1 MIAATT
7 RWIPDNFSRVQKA
20 SLGNVSTHIV
30 LRIDRSMLRTNASTF
45 SDIKKYEDTSNFQN
59 LTMQLFMEMIH
70 RLDMSVKENPD
81 LVHFYPFLKVYLEWV
96 PSANNNERACE
107 YRVHVFFTKI
117 DEQEGVDCGKTL
129 SDLLFANDNCAREA
143 SESIAGSRKPD
154 VLQNL
159 KPHQMWRRI
168 TKELYLRVICGLVRG
183 DSTISNNLDQ
193 FLSHGNPLSS
203 SANLAHP
210 ANVFTLEHCLRHTK
224 NRYPNVNKK
233 FYSVKE
239 YRLNGVYNFPDY
251 DKVWRLTPGQIA
263 VHSFIRKYVPD
274 FQAFNDKRNPPPARK
289 HDIPEPVEDED
300 TGVEQHVDAAPMIP
314 LLAADK
320 PASPET
326 RFDAAQMGEYD
337 MRDSATLEEERINA
351 FTTRGDFHVMYDE
364 ARRYYVDIV
373 APLEGTEQWR
383 AQYDEYQKWC
393 ISQTVARC
401 FSPDSNVSPMIQRI
415 CRWGETRQQVD
426 CRYTPVDPTLSA
438 FANRVIRMLE
448 QFEQFNL
455 VSTAH
460 LHYYLF
466 LHARYDAYRRAMDK
480 VKMNCFIF
488 GEGAAGK
495 SFLFKEVQKDSIPG
509 TTVELTYQT
518 GKADAIDGNRN
529 GEITIMHEVPP
540 TMFRSKAMGRTA
552 DKSEE
557 SRWKDKL
564 TRQKVTVKTFYIDEE
579 TGKRGNRTAESE
591 CGGVWFGACN
601 QTADDIE
608 EALATRFLKVTC
620 ETTLRP
626 DKDISDCQNAERK
639 MDPDTKDERKFI
651 RAQRREEQYRMCIIE
666 HLIWMGAIK
675 DVDESAYHVTIGQ
688 FKENVRKM
696 REDFNPRDF
705 ERVRIFSRVQAIVTA
720 LDIVY
725 NLPGGELY
733 GQPFREEDLP
743 ILEPYLVITEEMVLF
758 SLSLMS
764 YMFVS
769 STEHKVFHAVYRMY
783 SWAPGIT
790 GSTAD
795 TKNREYLSKD
805 GHQNHNY
812 LNLGNF
818 NSIVGEI
825 HRKLP
830 LRDGRVPEEEIR
842 ALLISLKKR
851 HISSRDY
858 KRSDDPSDKI
868 PREVTTGRPH
878 SNPVAVF
885 TKEGVHIHQKYIEQ
899 FKHKHKDPVR
909 DIIENMSHKY
919 ARSKRMLI
927 ARPVTDSYHILRTF
941 NREPNDKIIME
952 RNVLYNNDASRAILG
967 LRTVPA
973 CRQQKK
979 HVYNNDLDDEAY
991 QKRCNILRVDVIDPM
1006 AVMERIHNH
1015 GEATISYPA
1024 DLVEG
1029 GIPTSPVEHI
1039 PEAPV
1044 NRLIAPMPTTAPE
1057 APAKT
1062 FSQTTIVAQQEH
1074 PEQGMRAYHK
1084 RKAAEELATPS
1095 KRARHD
1101 PIQPGANAVE
1111 GR

>member
-1 MIAATT
+1 
-7 RWIPDNFSRVQKA
+7 
-20 SLGNVSTHIV
+20 
-30 LRIDRSMLRTNASTF
+30 
-45 SDIKKYEDTSNFQN
+45 
-59 LTMQLFMEMIH
+59 
-70 RLDMSVKENPD
+70 
-81 LVHFYPFLKVYLEWV
+81 
-96 PSANNNERACE
+96 
-107 YRVHVFFTKI
+107 
-117 DEQEGVDCGKTL
+117 
-129 SDLLFANDNCAREA
+129 
-143 SESIAGSRKPD
+143 
-154 VLQNL
+154 
-159 KPHQMWRRI
+159 
-168 TKELYLRVICGLVRG
+168 
-183 DSTISNNLDQ
+183 
-193 FLSHGNPLSS
+193 
-203 SANLAHP
+203 
-210 ANVFTLEHCLRHTK
+210 
-224 NRYPNVNKK
+224 
-233 FYSVKE
+233 
-239 YRLNGVYNFPDY
+239 
-251 DKVWRLTPGQIA
+251 
-263 VHSFIRKYVPD
+263 
-274 FQAFNDKRNPPPARK
+274 
-289 HDIPEPVEDED
+289 
-300 TGVEQHVDAAPMIP
+300 
-314 LLAADK
+314 
-320 PASPET
+320 
-326 RFDAAQMGEYD
+326 
-337 MRDSATLEEERINA
+337 
-351 FTTRGDFHVMYDE
+351 
-364 ARRYYVDIV
+364 
-373 APLEGTEQWR
+373 
-383 AQYDEYQKWC
+383 
-393 ISQTVARC
+393 
-401 FSPDSNVSPMIQRI
+401 
-415 CRWGETRQQVD
+415 
-426 CRYTPVDPTLSA
+426 
-438 FANRVIRMLE
+438 
-448 QFEQFNL
+448 
-455 VSTAH
+455 
-460 LHYYLF
+460 
-466 LHARYDAYRRAMDK
+466 
-480 VKMNCFIF
+480 
-488 GEGAAGK
+488 
-495 SFLFKEVQKDSIPG
+495 
-509 TTVELTYQT
+509 
-518 GKADAIDGNRN
+518 
-529 GEITIMHEVPP
+529 
-540 TMFRSKAMGRTA
+540 
-552 DKSEE
+552 
-557 SRWKDKL
+557 
-564 TRQKVTVKTFYIDEE
+564 
-579 TGKRGNRTAESE
+579 
-591 CGGVWFGACN
+591 
-601 QTADDIE
+601 
-608 EALATRFLKVTC
+608 
-620 ETTLRP
+620 
-626 DKDISDCQNAERK
+626 
-639 MDPDTKDERKFI
+639 
-651 RAQRREEQYRMCIIE
+651 
-666 HLIWMGAIK
+666 
-675 DVDESAYHVTIGQ
+675 
-688 FKENVRKM
+688 
-696 REDFNPRDF
+696 
-705 ERVRIFSRVQAIVTA
+705 
-720 LDIVY
+720 
-725 NLPGGELY
+725 
-733 GQPFREEDLP
+733 
-743 ILEPYLVITEEMVLF
+743 
-758 SLSLMS
+758 
-764 YMFVS
+764 
-769 STEHKVFHAVYRMY
+769 MY

-795 TKNREYLSKD
+795 TKSREYLSKD

-858 KRSDDPSDKI
+858 KRSEDLSDKI

-1101 PIQPGANAVE
+1101 PIQPSANAVE